1 LRGFKPIVLGLA
13 GEDAP
18 TQGDYIFILNPNS
31 LQPMLVRTQN
41 IFDIKHREEWLTTAT
56 GPGQGANVYLQGPP
70 LPSSGLGVVQASGG
84 HASTVFY
91 AGGNGEL
98 WKLSDPAGNWIKIA
112 PARFF
117 PHGSVGVKSA
127 IRFFVSPYDPN
138 LIYLLD
144 EDAVKRSDDGGATW
158 KFDPALEQQLTLNAN
173 IPVSTNDPGQLGD
186 ISDVVLADMQFDP
199 NLPLLRF
206 AIGYGGAFVTID
218 GATWTRL
225 MHTGALSGRP
235 TSCYYDG
242 ISPSSPS
249 LYVALGGRS
258 LIKISDFQITQIF

>member
-1 LRGFKPIVLGLA
+1 LRGFKPIVLGLS

-18 TQGDYIFILNPNS
+18 AQGDYIFVLNPNS
-31 LQPMLVRTQN
+31 SQPRLVRTQN

-70 LPSSGLGVVQASGG
+70 LGSAGLGVVQASGG

-98 WKLSDPAGNWIKIA
+98 WKLTDPAGSWTRIA
-112 PARFF
+112 PALPF
-117 PHGSVGVKSA
+117 PRRSVGVTSA
-127 IRFFVSPYDPN
+127 VRFFASPYDPN

-144 EDAVKRSDDGGATW
+144 TNAVKRSDDGGETW
-158 KFDPALEQQLTLNAN
+158 KVDRALEQQLTWNRT
-173 IPVSTNDPGQLGD
+173 IPVSTNDPGSLGD
-186 ISDVVLADMQFDP
+186 LSDVVLTDMQFDP

-218 GATWTRL
+218 GAAWTRL
-225 MHTGALSGRP
+225 LHTGALSGRP

-242 ISPSSPS
+242 ISPTGPS

-258 LIKISDFQITQIF
+258 LVRISDFQITQIF